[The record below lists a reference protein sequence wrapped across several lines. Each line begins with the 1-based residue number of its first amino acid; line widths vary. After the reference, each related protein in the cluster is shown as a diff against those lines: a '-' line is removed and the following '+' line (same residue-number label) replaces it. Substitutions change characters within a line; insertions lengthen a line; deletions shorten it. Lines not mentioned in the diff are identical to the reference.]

1 MKRHL
6 LLLWVLLFPVIT
18 GYAQFVNFGQ
28 DRSSLRWR
36 QINTDNFQLIYPDF
50 FEANAQ
56 KMANVY
62 EQLYR
67 HANTL
72 QHKPGKISM
81 ILHADGAF
89 RTVTWDG
96 LRKKANSIPC
106 LRKTHPTAGWNIY
119 APMISGHVVQIDK
132 VNQGTTKG
140 FYYIFGE
147 IFPIAVV
154 GLYVPMWF
162 MEGDAVCFETS
173 VGKLGRGRSPGISQR
188 NAGTGCGKRNL
199 LVL

>member
-81 ILHADGAF
+81 ILHADGGVSNGNVGWAPKKSELYTMPPQDPSDSWLEHLCTHEF
-89 RTVTWDG
+89 R
-96 LRKKANSIPC
+96 
-106 LRKTHPTAGWNIY
+106 
-119 APMISGHVVQIDK
+119 HVVQIDK

-140 FYYIFGE
+140 FLLHFRGNIPDCRRG
-147 IFPIAVV
+147 
-154 GLYVPMWF
+154 
-162 MEGDAVCFETS
+162 AVCAH
-173 VGKLGRGRSPGISQR
+173 VVYGRRCR
-188 NAGTGCGKRNL
+188 L
-199 LVL
+199 L